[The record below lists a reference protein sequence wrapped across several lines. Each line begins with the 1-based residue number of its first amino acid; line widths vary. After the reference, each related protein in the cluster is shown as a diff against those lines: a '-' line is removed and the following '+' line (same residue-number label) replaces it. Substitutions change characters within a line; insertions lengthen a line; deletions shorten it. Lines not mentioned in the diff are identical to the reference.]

1 MLMNILTF
9 TVGENICNSK
19 TAVSQPLH
27 RREEGKDRKMCRVRI
42 IVWNEAAENE
52 EWICKEK

>member
-1 MLMNILTF
+1 M
-9 TVGENICNSK
+9 GENICISK
-19 TAVSQPLH
+19 TAISQPLH